1 MDLLYTR
8 VAPPPDVLTRAQQH
22 MHRTGCVVREPT
34 SAYRG
39 STTPS
44 GAVVSA
50 RLSAGAQTARSLEDD
65 NLLGLNGLRA
75 APRGA
80 VVSGLRA
87 TPRGAVMSARLNGL
101 RAALSLH
108 SQPPAYLLQLS
119 EACIQ
124 PPALIMHASM
134 QVPASQP
141 PALICM
147 QSASCSRPACI
158 HAGVCIACIQPI
170 AIVCMHSASCYRP
183 RQRSV
188 SSYAGK

>member
-1 MDLLYTR
+1 M
-8 VAPPPDVLTRAQQH
+8 
-22 MHRTGCVVREPT
+22 
-34 SAYRG
+34 
-39 STTPS
+39 
-44 GAVVSA
+44 SA

-75 APRGA
+75 TLWGAVVSGLRATPRGA

-108 SQPPAYLLQLS
+108 SQPPAYLLQPS

-124 PPALIMHASM
+124 PPALIMHAFM

-141 PALICM
+141 PALMCM
-147 QSASCSRPACI
+147 HSASCSRPACI
-158 HAGVCIACIQPI
+158 HAGSCIACIQPT
-170 AIVCMHSASCYRP
+170 ALVLHAFSLLL
-183 RQRSV
+183 
-188 SSYAGK
+188 SSEAA